1 MFLKLNRPSLRLSF
15 ILLFIALT
23 VMSYSVSFA
32 ANTSNYAYQAFTVT
46 YKASRL
52 QNSLPYNP
60 SGVINVGDFTSRLI
74 KNSGFSDFVDYK
86 LYVTQFRLHVT
97 KTELPNVSDI
107 RNDYFNNFILYKN
120 NDASNTIEYTSGQ
133 TATFQ
138 YDSNTDF
145 SSEQIHWLMTGWY
158 VGTDYKPGWTYY
170 SNTNTTVYFDI
181 IVTIGANFYVNLG
194 DVIDAIENVNNDIT
208 VEVDKVTQAVK
219 DQTQQELDWRNED
232 RSSAQGVE
240 TSATTFINNTTDTV
254 KSKWEILFYPIE
266 FTNQLLTVFT
276 GGTSTAEYIH
286 DYGTVEG
293 YTYNEDTGCLE
304 PIVNPYKA
312 IPTAMNQSVDITFPS
327 YTLPVLNLKL
337 WNSYTFDLMTVKDN
351 FPVLFNALYIVVGS
365 LEVYWFVGFLRD
377 KYDDVFGG

>member
-1 MFLKLNRPSLRLSF
+1 MFLRLNRPSLRLSL
-15 ILLFIALT
+15 ILFFIALT

-32 ANTSNYAYQAFTVT
+32 ANTSNYVYQAYKIT
-46 YKASRL
+46 YNATRI
-52 QNSLPYNP
+52 QGANPYFP
-60 SGVINVGDFTSRLI
+60 QGVINVSDFTSKLI
-74 KNSGFSDFVDYK
+74 RNSGFSGFVDYK
-86 LYVTQFRLHVT
+86 LYVTQFLIHVW
-97 KTELPNVSDI
+97 KTDLNSESVP
-107 RNDYFNNFILYKN
+107 RNENWGCFLLYKQG
-120 NDASNTIEYTSGQ
+120 DPSNTVDYNDGE

-138 YDSNTDF
+138 YDSSTDF
-145 SSEQIHWLMTGWY
+145 SNEQIAWQLTGQFRPN
-158 VGTDYKPGWTYY
+158 DRGWTYLG
-170 SNTNTTVYFDI
+170 SSGVKVYFDI
-181 IVTIGANFYVNLG
+181 VVTIGANFYVNLG

-232 RSSAQGVE
+232 KSSAQGVE
-240 TSATTFINNTTDTV
+240 SSATSFINNTTDTV

-304 PIVNPYKA
+304 PIVNPYKP

>member
-32 ANTSNYAYQAFTVT
+32 ANTSNYVYQAYKVT
-46 YKASRL
+46 YKATRTQSE
-52 QNSLPYNP
+52 LPYFP
-60 SGVINVGDFTSRLI
+60 KGVINVSDFTNKLI
-74 KNSGFSDFVDYK
+74 RNSGFSGFVDYK
-86 LYVTQFRLHVT
+86 LYVTQFYLHIT
-97 KTELPNVSDI
+97 KTEGIGGTTPRDENWNCFL
-107 RNDYFNNFILYKN
+107 LYKQGEP
-120 NDASNTIEYTSGQ
+120 SNTIDYRNGE

-138 YDSNTDF
+138 YDSSTDF
-145 SSEQIHWLMTGWY
+145 SAQQIAWQLTGESRPNDR
-158 VGTDYKPGWTYY
+158 GMTYY
-170 SNTNTTVYFDI
+170 GVTGTKIYFDI
-181 IVTIGANFYVNLG
+181 VVTIGANFYVNLG

-219 DQTQQELDWRNED
+219 DQTKQELDWRNED
-232 RSSAQGVE
+232 KSSAQGVE
-240 TSATTFINNTTDTV
+240 SSATSFINNTSDTV

-286 DYGTVEG
+286 DYGIVEG
-293 YTYNEDTGCLE
+293 YTYNEDTGCLD
-304 PIVNPYKA
+304 PILNPYKP

-351 FPVLFNALYIVVGS
+351 FPVLFNSLYIVVGS